1 MDATSGRTV
10 RLDRKGI
17 SSYDELDEDL
27 DIFSQAS
34 PMVKRQL
41 RVACATAAARD
52 GKLSSGEAELLRTIA
67 DSIGCPLPP
76 FPGEVVEEEI

>member
-1 MDATSGRTV
+1 LDATSGRTV

-17 SSYDELDEDL
+17 SSHDELDEDL
-27 DIFSQAS
+27 DKFAQAS
-34 PMVKRQL
+34 PMVKRQI

-52 GKLSSGEAELLRTIA
+52 GKMSRGDAEVVRTIA
-67 DSIGCPLPP
+67 DSSGWPLPP